1 MSSNPIKKVAYLGL
15 ISVLCWSCATKDD
28 RLFEE
33 KKQEDLVEVFKLEET
48 NFDKF
53 KVVEIPSQETAKKE
67 VEEKKEVAPP
77 VKKVAKAPQAKK
89 TKTEVA
95 KTQEV
100 RKEVVTTSSH
110 PKYPKDYPE
119 EFKKYDKKYKKTWD
133 LFKTKFFKDEEF
145 TFAVKYLGITA
156 GHIKIETKGKV
167 QVAGEEAYHFKAS
180 MKSAK
185 FYEYIYSLEDTLES
199 YISADT
205 FLPLKYTLTQRE
217 SGQNVDDLQLFDH
230 EKLETYFWYKRLK
243 KGVETKKELKTF
255 IPHYF
260 QDSFS
265 ALYFVR
271 GLPLKVGDKYS
282 FPIIT
287 RGKVWILSMEV
298 DKVDNIKVMDKWVD
312 ALKIKAETHF
322 PGVLKK
328 SGDINFWYSAGD
340 TKRLLKFEA
349 KVKIGSI
356 EGELIEYKEGSNE

>member
-1 MSSNPIKKVAYLGL
+1 MSIYPIKKIIYFTFSAFLLLG
-15 ISVLCWSCATKDD
+15 CATKDD
-28 RLFEE
+28 KLFED
-33 KKQEDLVEVFKLEET
+33 KKQDDLVEVFKLEET

-53 KVVEIPSQETAKKE
+53 KVIEMTEPGSQKEKVKKE
-67 VEEKKEVAPP
+67 TPALEKKVLTK
-77 VKKVAKAPQAKK
+77 KKVRPGPTKVSVKTPSVPKK
-89 TKTEVA
+89 
-95 KTQEV
+95 
-100 RKEVVTTSSH
+100 
-110 PKYPKDYPE
+110 KDYPAKYPE
-119 EFKKYDKKYKKTWD
+119 NFKKYNKKFKGVWD
-133 LFKTKFFKDEEF
+133 LFKTKFFKNEEF
-145 TFAVKYLGITA
+145 TFAVRYLGITA
-156 GHIKIETKGKV
+156 GHIKIQTKGRV

-230 EKLETYFWYKRLK
+230 EKLETYFWYKRMK

-255 IPHYF
+255 TPKYF

-271 GLPLKVGDKYS
+271 GLPLKIGDKYS
-282 FPIIT
+282 FPIVT

-298 DKVDNIKVMDKWVD
+298 DKLDNIKIMDKWVD

-356 EGELIEYKEGSNE
+356 EGELIEYKEGDNE

>member
-1 MSSNPIKKVAYLGL
+1 MVEYSIKKVIYFAFCA
-15 ISVLCWSCATKDD
+15 SVLLGCATKDD
-28 RLFEE
+28 KLFED
-33 KKQEDLVEVFKLEET
+33 KKQDDLVEVFKLEET

-53 KVVEIPSQETAKKE
+53 KVVEIQQSKNASITKKA
-67 VEEKKEVAPP
+67 VEEKVSPKKIIQKNKSIKPQKFQKQDVAPI
-77 VKKVAKAPQAKK
+77 KKVA
-89 TKTEVA
+89 
-95 KTQEV
+95 
-100 RKEVVTTSSH
+100 S
-110 PKYPKDYPE
+110 YPE
-119 EFKKYDKKYKKTWD
+119 GYPENFKKYNKKYKNTWD
-133 LFKTKFFKDEEF
+133 LFKTKFFKNEEF

-156 GHIKIETKGKV
+156 GHIQIQTKGKV
-167 QVAGEEAYHFKAS
+167 QVADEEAYHFKAT

-185 FYEYIYSLEDTLES
+185 FYDYIYSLEDTLES
-199 YISADT
+199 FISADT

-217 SGQNVDDLQLFDH
+217 SGQDVDDLQLFDH
-230 EKLETYFWYKRLK
+230 DKLETYFWYKRMK

-255 IPHYF
+255 IPKYF

-271 GLPLKVGDKYS
+271 GLPLKIGDKYS

-287 RGKVWILSMEV
+287 RGKVWLLSMEV
-298 DKVDNIKVMDKWVD
+298 DKIENIKVMGEWVD

-340 TKRLLKFEA
+340 MKKLLKFEA

-356 EGELIEYKEGSNE
+356 EGELIEYKEGEAE